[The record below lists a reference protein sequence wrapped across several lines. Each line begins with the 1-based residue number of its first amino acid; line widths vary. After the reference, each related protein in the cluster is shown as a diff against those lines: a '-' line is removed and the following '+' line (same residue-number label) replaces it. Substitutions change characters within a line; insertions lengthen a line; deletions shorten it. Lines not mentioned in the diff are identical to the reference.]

1 MDRQTHDKSRSTETP
16 RASAATDASRSRR
29 SIPQAGASRFANRL
43 AACYAESHTAM
54 DDLPESREIRI
65 TPMSFLLGAGVVLF
79 VLFIGI
85 IATRIVSVL
94 VLLFLGILLA
104 ESIRP
109 IANKLQTW
117 KIPRGVAVMIVYLLL
132 ALVLTGLGL
141 ILVPPLV
148 VQVREVDDITL
159 ELTDWARDEV
169 PRLYQISVDLG
180 FDDQVRELGTT
191 LTTSITQLIGT
202 LAAVPFQVLGF
213 LFGVVSVLVIGFFW
227 MSATERLNRSVIAL
241 LPPKRA
247 EAVRSLAAELSQRAG
262 GWVRGQVILMVFIG
276 TVTFVGLFALGV
288 PYPLALA
295 TWASLMEIIPIIGP
309 FLGAIPAIL
318 VALALKSPWI
328 ALATAILYV
337 IIQQLENNILVP
349 KVMER
354 AVGLHPI
361 LVMVGVLAGGVLY
374 GILGIVIAVPL
385 VAAMQVLVMRLLVPW
400 LIAQLETED
409 EPLHDGDEDAPP
421 QSDGPN

>member
-1 MDRQTHDKSRSTETP
+1 MDNLPDSR
-16 RASAATDASRSRR
+16 D
-29 SIPQAGASRFANRL
+29 
-43 AACYAESHTAM
+43 
-54 DDLPESREIRI
+54 IRI
-65 TPMSFLLGAGVVLF
+65 TPMSMVLGAGVLLLAV
-79 VLFIGI
+79 FIAI

-148 VQVREVDDITL
+148 VQVREVDDITS
-159 ELTDWARDEV
+159 EFTDWARDEV
-169 PRLYQISVDLG
+169 PRLYQISVDFG
-180 FDDQVRELGTT
+180 FDDEVRELGST
-191 LTTSITQLIGT
+191 LTSTITQFIGT
-202 LAAVPFQVLGF
+202 LAVVPFQVLGF
-213 LFGVVSVLVIGFFW
+213 LFGIVSVLVIGFFW
-227 MSATERLNRSVIAL
+227 MSATERLNRSVIGL

-247 EAVRSLAAELSQRAG
+247 EAVRSLAAELSLRAG
-262 GWVRGQVILMVFIG
+262 GWVRGQVLLMVFIG

-318 VALALKSPWI
+318 VAFTKSPWL

-337 IIQQLENNILVP
+337 IVQQLENNILVP

-385 VAAMQVLVMRLLVPW
+385 MAAMQVLVMRLLLPW
-400 LIAQLETED
+400 LIAQLGDDPEPVVEAAAAAPPESQESTED
-409 EPLHDGDEDAPP
+409 GAASTQETPAADSET
-421 QSDGPN
+421 SRT

>member
-1 MDRQTHDKSRSTETP
+1 
-16 RASAATDASRSRR
+16 
-29 SIPQAGASRFANRL
+29 
-43 AACYAESHTAM
+43 M
-54 DDLPESREIRI
+54 DDLPEPRVIQI
-65 TPMSFLLGAGVVLF
+65 TPMSFLLGAGVVLLAVF
-79 VLFIGI
+79 FAI
-85 IATRIVSVL
+85 IAIRLVSVL

-117 KIPRGVAVMIVYLLL
+117 KIPRGAAVMIVYLLL

-148 VQVREVDDITL
+148 EQVREVDDITL
-159 ELTDWARDEV
+159 ELTEWAREEV
-169 PRLYQISVDLG
+169 PPIYDVVVRLGFEQQVADLG
-180 FDDQVRELGTT
+180 TS
-191 LTTSITQLIGT
+191 LTSTITQLIGT

-213 LFGVVSVLVIGFFW
+213 LFGIVSVLVIGFFW

-247 EAVRSLAAELSQRAG
+247 DAVRDLAGELSQRAG

-276 TVTFVGLFALGV
+276 TVTFVGLFVLGV

-309 FLGAIPAIL
+309 FLGAIPAVL
-318 VALALKSPWI
+318 VAFTESPLL

-337 IIQQLENNILVP
+337 IVQQLENNILVP

-361 LVMVGVLAGGVLY
+361 LVMVSVLAGGVLY

-385 VAAMQVLVMRLLVPW
+385 VAALQVLVMRLLLPW
-400 LIAQLETED
+400 LIGQMSTDADPEKDSDEAEFPKSEEPAATASEAPASPPPSETETS
-409 EPLHDGDEDAPP
+409 PT
-421 QSDGPN
+421 

>member
-1 MDRQTHDKSRSTETP
+1 
-16 RASAATDASRSRR
+16 
-29 SIPQAGASRFANRL
+29 
-43 AACYAESHTAM
+43 
-54 DDLPESREIRI
+54 
-65 TPMSFLLGAGVVLF
+65 MSFLLGAGVVLLA
-79 VLFIGI
+79 VFIAI
-85 IATRIVSVL
+85 IAARIVSVL

-117 KIPRGVAVMIVYLLL
+117 RIPRGAAVMIVYLLL

-148 VQVREVDDITL
+148 EQVREVDDITIRI
-159 ELTDWARDEV
+159 TDWARDEV
-169 PRLYQISVDLG
+169 PQLYQTTVRLGFEDQVADLG
-180 FDDQVRELGTT
+180 TS
-191 LTTSITQLIGT
+191 LTSTITQLIGA

-213 LFGVVSVLVIGFFW
+213 LFGIVSVLVIGFFW
-227 MSATERLNRSVIAL
+227 MSATERFNNSVIAL

-247 EAVRSLAAELSQRAG
+247 AEVRSVAAELSLRAG

-276 TVTFVGLFALGV
+276 IVTFLGLFVLGV

-318 VALALKSPWI
+318 VALALKSPWV

-337 IIQQLENNILVP
+337 IVQQLENNILVP

-385 VAAMQVLVMRLLVPW
+385 VAAMQVLAMRLVVPW
-400 LIAQLETED
+400 LIAHMGDAPGPPAAQTETVAQED
-409 EPLHDGDEDAPP
+409 EGSAEAANVPLEDTSSPDPSAAG
-421 QSDGPN
+421 S

>member
-1 MDRQTHDKSRSTETP
+1 MHCQGNQR
-16 RASAATDASRSRR
+16 RATLNPT
-29 SIPQAGASRFANRL
+29 I
-43 AACYAESHTAM
+43 AM
-54 DDLPESREIRI
+54 DNLPESRDIRI
-65 TPMSFLLGAGVVLF
+65 TPMSFLLGAGVVLLA
-79 VLFIGI
+79 VFIAI
-85 IATRIVSVL
+85 IASRIVSVL

-117 KIPRGVAVMIVYLLL
+117 KIPRGAAVMIVYLLL

-141 ILVPPLV
+141 ILIPPLV
-148 VQVREVDDITL
+148 VQVRAVDDITM
-159 ELTDWARDEV
+159 EITDWISDTV
-169 PRLYQISVDLG
+169 PPLYQLTVDYG

-191 LTTSITQLIGT
+191 LTSTITQLFGT
-202 LAAVPFQVLGF
+202 LAAVPFQVLGV
-213 LFGVVSVLVIGFFW
+213 LFGIVSVLVIGFFW
-227 MSATERLNRSVIAL
+227 MSATEKFDRSVIAL

-247 EAVRSLAAELSQRAG
+247 AEVRSVAAELSQRAG

-276 TVTFVGLFALGV
+276 IVTFVGLFVLGV

-337 IIQQLENNILVP
+337 IVQQLENNILVP

-385 VAAMQVLVMRLLVPW
+385 VAAMQVLAMRLVVPW
-400 LIAQLETED
+400 LVAQMGD
-409 EPLHDGDEDAPP
+409 EPEPPARQAEAITEQSEESAETKSVLIEDSAQRDPGATG
-421 QSDGPN
+421 S

>member
-1 MDRQTHDKSRSTETP
+1 MLY
-16 RASAATDASRSRR
+16 
-29 SIPQAGASRFANRL
+29 F
-43 AACYAESHTAM
+43 TAM
-54 DDLPESREIRI
+54 GNLPESRDIRI
-65 TPMSFLLGAGVVLF
+65 TPMSFVLGAGVVLL
-79 VLFIGI
+79 VVFIAI

-109 IANKLQTW
+109 IANKLRTW
-117 KIPRGVAVMIVYLLL
+117 KIPRGAAVMIVYFLL

-159 ELTDWARDEV
+159 ELADWARDEV
-169 PRLYQISVDLG
+169 PRLYQISVDFG
-180 FDDQVRELGTT
+180 FDDEVRELGSD
-191 LTTSITQLIGT
+191 LTSTITQLIGT
-202 LAAVPFQVLGF
+202 LAVVPFQVLGF

-247 EAVRSLAAELSQRAG
+247 TAVRNLAAELSQRAG

-276 TVTFVGLFALGV
+276 TVTFVGLFVLGV

-309 FLGAIPAIL
+309 FLGAIPAVL
-318 VALALKSPWI
+318 VALIISPWL

-337 IIQQLENNILVP
+337 IVQQLENNILVP

-374 GILGIVIAVPL
+374 GIVGIAIAVPL
-385 VAAMQVLVMRLLVPW
+385 MAAMQVLIMRLLVPW
-400 LIAQLETED
+400 LIAQMSD
-409 EPLHDGDEDAPP
+409 DPEPEPTAAEQAAQQDDGQPQAAPSPAESAPP
-421 QSDGPN
+421 ADPEASHT

>member
-1 MDRQTHDKSRSTETP
+1 
-16 RASAATDASRSRR
+16 
-29 SIPQAGASRFANRL
+29 
-43 AACYAESHTAM
+43 M
-54 DDLPESREIRI
+54 DDLHESREIRI
-65 TPMSFLLGAGVVLF
+65 TPMSFLLGAGVVLLA
-79 VLFIGI
+79 VFIAI

-117 KIPRGVAVMIVYLLL
+117 KIPRGAAVLIVYLLL

-148 VQVREVDDITL
+148 VQVRAVDNISSDVI
-159 ELTDWARDEV
+159 DWVQETI
-169 PRLYQISVDLG
+169 PPLYQISVNLG
-180 FDDQVRELGTT
+180 FDDQVRELGST
-191 LTTSITQLIGT
+191 LTTTITQFIGA
-202 LAAVPFQVLGF
+202 LAVVPFQILGF
-213 LFGVVSVLVIGFFW
+213 LFGIVSVLVIGFFW
-227 MSATERLNRSVIAL
+227 MSATEKFDRSVIAL

-247 EAVRSLAAELSQRAG
+247 AEIRSLAAELSQRAG

-276 TVTFVGLFALGV
+276 TVTFVGLFVLDV
-288 PYPLALA
+288 PYPVALA

-318 VALALKSPWI
+318 VAFTVSPWI

-337 IIQQLENNILVP
+337 IVQQLENNILVP
-349 KVMER
+349 KIMER

-385 VAAMQVLVMRLLVPW
+385 MAAMQVLVMRLLLPW
-400 LIAQLETED
+400 LIAQMGDDPAPLVEQVEGD
-409 EPLHDGDEDAPP
+409 AQQSEEPSEAGTVPRESAPP
-421 QSDGPN
+421 PDTGVAGS

>member
-1 MDRQTHDKSRSTETP
+1 MLVLH
-16 RASAATDASRSRR
+16 
-29 SIPQAGASRFANRL
+29 N
-43 AACYAESHTAM
+43 AM
-54 DDLPESREIRI
+54 DDLPEPRVIQI
-65 TPMSFLLGAGVVLF
+65 TPMSFLLGAGVVLLA
-79 VLFIGI
+79 VFIAV

-109 IANKLQTW
+109 IATKLQTW
-117 KIPRGVAVMIVYLLL
+117 KIPRGAAVLIVYLLL

-148 VQVREVDDITL
+148 VQVREVDDITM
-159 ELTDWARDEV
+159 ELTDWAQDAV
-169 PRLYQISVDLG
+169 PRLNQALVTYGIEDE
-180 FDDQVRELGTT
+180 VRELGTT
-191 LTTSITQLIGT
+191 VTSSITQLIGA
-202 LAAVPFQVLGF
+202 LAAVPFQVFGF
-213 LFGVVSVLVIGFFW
+213 LFGIVSVLVIGFFW
-227 MSATERLNRSVIAL
+227 MSATERFNRSVISL
-241 LPPKRA
+241 LPPQRA
-247 EAVRSLAAELSQRAG
+247 AAVRSIAAELSQRAG

-276 TVTFVGLFALGV
+276 SVTFVGLFALGV

-318 VALALKSPWI
+318 VALAVKSPWV

-337 IIQQLENNILVP
+337 IVQQLENNILVP

-385 VAAMQVLVMRLLVPW
+385 VAAMQVLVMRLVVPW
-400 LIAQLETED
+400 LIAQMGAEAEPAPQAAEQGAPSGQESTEA
-409 EPLHDGDEDAPP
+409 ESAPAPAAPP
-421 QSDGPN
+421 PDPGVSQT

>member
-1 MDRQTHDKSRSTETP
+1 
-16 RASAATDASRSRR
+16 
-29 SIPQAGASRFANRL
+29 
-43 AACYAESHTAM
+43 M

-65 TPMSFLLGAGVVLF
+65 TPMSFLLGAGVVLLA
-79 VLFIGI
+79 VFIAI

-117 KIPRGVAVMIVYLLL
+117 RIPRGAAVLIVYLLL

-148 VQVREVDDITL
+148 VQVRAVEDIS
-159 ELTDWARDEV
+159 TDVIDWVQETV
-169 PRLYQISVDLG
+169 PPLYQISVNLG

-191 LTTSITQLIGT
+191 LTTTITQFIGT
-202 LAAVPFQVLGF
+202 LAVVPFQILGF
-213 LFGVVSVLVIGFFW
+213 LFGIVSVLVIGFFW
-227 MSATERLNRSVIAL
+227 MSATEKFDRSVIAL

-247 EAVRSLAAELSQRAG
+247 AEMRSLAAELSQRAG

-276 TVTFVGLFALGV
+276 TVTFVGLFVLQV
-288 PYPLALA
+288 PYPVALA

-318 VALALKSPWI
+318 VAFQVSPWL

-337 IIQQLENNILVP
+337 IVQQLENNILVP
-349 KVMER
+349 KIMER

-385 VAAMQVLVMRLLVPW
+385 VAAMQVLAMRLVLPW
-400 LIAQLETED
+400 LIAQMGD
-409 EPLHDGDEDAPP
+409 EPEPLAGQAEAVPQQNEEPAEAETASLEDTSSPD
-421 QSDGPN
+421 STTTGT

>member
-1 MDRQTHDKSRSTETP
+1 MLY
-16 RASAATDASRSRR
+16 
-29 SIPQAGASRFANRL
+29 F
-43 AACYAESHTAM
+43 TAM
-54 DDLPESREIRI
+54 DNLPESRDIRI
-65 TPMSFLLGAGVVLF
+65 TPMSFVLGAGVVLL
-79 VLFIGI
+79 VVFIAI

-109 IANKLQTW
+109 IANKLRTW
-117 KIPRGVAVMIVYLLL
+117 KIPRGAAVMIVYFLL

-148 VQVREVDDITL
+148 VQVREVDDLTL
-159 ELTDWARDEV
+159 ELADWARDEV
-169 PRLYQISVDLG
+169 PRLYQISVDFG
-180 FDDQVRELGTT
+180 FDDEVRELGSD
-191 LTTSITQLIGT
+191 LTSTITQLIGT
-202 LAAVPFQVLGF
+202 LAVVPFQVLGF

-247 EAVRSLAAELSQRAG
+247 TSVRNLAAELSQRAG

-276 TVTFVGLFALGV
+276 TVTFVGLFVLGV

-309 FLGAIPAIL
+309 FLGAIPAVL
-318 VALALKSPWI
+318 VALIISPWL

-337 IIQQLENNILVP
+337 IVQQLENNILVP

-374 GILGIVIAVPL
+374 GIVGIVIAVPL
-385 VAAMQVLVMRLLVPW
+385 MAAMQVLIMRLLVPW
-400 LIAQLETED
+400 LIAQMSD
-409 EPLHDGDEDAPP
+409 DPEPEPAASEQAAQQDDGQPQAAPAPAENAPP
-421 QSDGPN
+421 ADTESSRT

>member
-1 MDRQTHDKSRSTETP
+1 MHCQGNQR
-16 RASAATDASRSRR
+16 RATLNPT
-29 SIPQAGASRFANRL
+29 I
-43 AACYAESHTAM
+43 AM
-54 DDLPESREIRI
+54 DNLPESRDIRI
-65 TPMSFLLGAGVVLF
+65 TPMSFLLGAGVVLLA
-79 VLFIGI
+79 VFIAI
-85 IATRIVSVL
+85 IASRIVSVL

-132 ALVLTGLGL
+132 ALVFTGLGL

-148 VQVREVDDITL
+148 VQVGAVDDISSDVI
-159 ELTDWARDEV
+159 DWVQETV
-169 PRLYQISVDLG
+169 PPLYQVSVNLG
-180 FDDQVRELGTT
+180 FDDQVRELGST
-191 LTTSITQLIGT
+191 LTTTITQFIGT
-202 LAAVPFQVLGF
+202 LAVVPFQILGF
-213 LFGVVSVLVIGFFW
+213 LFGIVSVFVIGFFW
-227 MSATERLNRSVIAL
+227 MSATEKFNRSVIAL

-247 EAVRSLAAELSQRAG
+247 TEVRSLAAELSQRAG

-276 TVTFVGLFALGV
+276 IVTFVGLFVLGV

-337 IIQQLENNILVP
+337 IVQQLENNILVP

-361 LVMVGVLAGGVLY
+361 MVMVGVLAGGVLY

-385 VAAMQVLVMRLLVPW
+385 VAAMQVLAMRLVVPW
-400 LIAQLETED
+400 LIAQMGDDPGPPTGQVEAITEQSEESAETKSVPVD
-409 EPLHDGDEDAPP
+409 SASPP
-421 QSDGPN
+421 DSTVTGT